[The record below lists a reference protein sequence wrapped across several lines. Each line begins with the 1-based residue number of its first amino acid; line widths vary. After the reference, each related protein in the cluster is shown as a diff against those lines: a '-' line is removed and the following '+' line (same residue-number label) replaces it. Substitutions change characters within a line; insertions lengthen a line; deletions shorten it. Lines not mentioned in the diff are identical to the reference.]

1 LHPGVSVFVIG
12 LTGGIGTG
20 KTEVTHVLREL
31 GAVVIESDKVA
42 HLSYRPGTDAY
53 EDIIDQFGR
62 EILDES
68 GVIDRPKLGGLVFA
82 VPELRIHLEMI
93 VWPAARSWI
102 EERLIQEKERGTK
115 IIVIEVPKLFEAG
128 WDDLADAVWTIEA
141 PSDLITQRIN
151 IRSNLGETEK
161 NARVKAQITSG
172 ERAERADLLIENTA
186 KLADLREQITNLW
199 RTNPEIQNAI
209 NN

>member
-1 LHPGVSVFVIG
+1 MFVIG

-53 EDIIDQFGR
+53 EDIIDQFGT

-68 GVIDRPKLGGLVFA
+68 GVIDRAKLGGLVFA

-141 PSDLITQRIN
+141 PSDLITQRIK

>member
-1 LHPGVSVFVIG
+1 MFVIG

-68 GVIDRPKLGGLVFA
+68 GVIDRAKLGGLVFA

-141 PSDLITQRIN
+141 PSDLITQRIK

>member
-1 LHPGVSVFVIG
+1 MFVIG

-68 GVIDRPKLGGLVFA
+68 GVIDRAKLGGLVFA

-141 PSDLITQRIN
+141 PSDLIAQRLN
-151 IRSNLGETEK
+151 IRSNLGEAEK
-161 NARVKAQITSG
+161 NARVKAQITSV

-186 KLADLREQITNLW
+186 KLAELREQITNLW
-199 RTNPEIQNAI
+199 QTDPEIQNA
-209 NN
+209 NNN

>member
-1 LHPGVSVFVIG
+1 MFVIG

-68 GVIDRPKLGGLVFA
+68 GVIDRAKLGGLVFA

-115 IIVIEVPKLFEAG
+115 IVVIEVPKLFEAG

-141 PSDLITQRIN
+141 PSDLISQRVN
-151 IRSNLGETEK
+151 IRSNLGEAEK
-161 NARVKAQITSG
+161 NARVKAQITSV

-199 RTNPEIQNAI
+199 QTDPEIQNA
-209 NN
+209 NNN

>member
-1 LHPGVSVFVIG
+1 MFVIG

-68 GVIDRPKLGGLVFA
+68 GVIDRAKLGGLIFA

-115 IIVIEVPKLFEAG
+115 IVVIEVPKLFEAG

-141 PSDLITQRIN
+141 PSDLIAQRVN
-151 IRSNLGETEK
+151 IRSNLGEAEK
-161 NARVKAQITSG
+161 NARVKAQITSV

-199 RTNPEIQNAI
+199 QTDPEIQNA
-209 NN
+209 NNN

>member
-1 LHPGVSVFVIG
+1 VSVFVIG

-53 EDIIDQFGR
+53 DDIIDQFGK
-62 EILDES
+62 EVLDDS
-68 GVIDRPKLGGLVFA
+68 GVIDRGKLGGLVFA
-82 VPELRIHLEMI
+82 GPDSRIQLEKI
-93 VWPAARSWI
+93 VWPAVRSWI
-102 EERLIQEKERGTK
+102 TERLIHEKERGTK

-128 WDDLADAVWTIEA
+128 WDDLADAIWTVEA
-141 PSDLITQRIN
+141 SSAAVAQRVN
-151 IRSNLGETEK
+151 VRSNLSETEI
-161 NARVKAQITSG
+161 NARVQAQITRA
-172 ERAERADLLIENTA
+172 ERAKRADLLIENSA
-186 KLADLREQITNLW
+186 ELADLRERITNLW

>member
-1 LHPGVSVFVIG
+1 MFVIG

-68 GVIDRPKLGGLVFA
+68 GVIDRAKLGGLVFA

-115 IIVIEVPKLFEAG
+115 IVVIEVPKLFEAG

-141 PSDLITQRIN
+141 PSDLIAQRLN
-151 IRSNLGETEK
+151 IRSNLGEAEK
-161 NARVKAQITSG
+161 NARVKAQITSV

-199 RTNPEIQNAI
+199 QTDPEIQKA
-209 NN
+209 NNN

>member
-1 LHPGVSVFVIG
+1 MFVIG
-12 LTGGIGTG
+12 LTGGIGSG

-53 EDIIDQFGR
+53 DEIIEQFGK
-62 EILDES
+62 EVLDDS
-68 GVIDRPKLGGLVFA
+68 GVIDRGKLSGLVFA
-82 VPELRIHLEMI
+82 GPDLRIQLEKI
-93 VWPAARSWI
+93 VWPAVRSWI
-102 EERLIQEKERGTK
+102 TERLIQEKERGTK

-128 WDDLADAVWTIEA
+128 WEDLADAIWTVEA
-141 PSDLITQRIN
+141 PSAVIAQRVN
-151 IRSNLGETEK
+151 VRSNLSETET
-161 NARVKAQITSG
+161 NARVQAQITRA
-172 ERAERADLLIENTA
+172 ERAERADLLIENSA
-186 KLADLREQITNLW
+186 ELADLRERITNLW

>member
-1 LHPGVSVFVIG
+1 VFVIG

-68 GVIDRPKLGGLVFA
+68 GVIDRAKLGGLVFA

>member
-1 LHPGVSVFVIG
+1 MFVIG

-68 GVIDRPKLGGLVFA
+68 GVIDRAKLGSLVFA

>member
-1 LHPGVSVFVIG
+1 MFVIG

-68 GVIDRPKLGGLVFA
+68 GVIDRAKLGGLVFA

-115 IIVIEVPKLFEAG
+115 IVVIEVPKLFEAG

-141 PSDLITQRIN
+141 PSDLIAQRVN
-151 IRSNLGETEK
+151 IRSNLGEAEK
-161 NARVKAQITSG
+161 NARVKAQITSR

-186 KLADLREQITNLW
+186 KLSDLREQITNLW
-199 RTNPEIQNAI
+199 QTDPEIQNA
-209 NN
+209 NNN

>member
-1 LHPGVSVFVIG
+1 MFVIG

-53 EDIIDQFGR
+53 DEIIDQFGK
-62 EILDES
+62 EVLDDS
-68 GVIDRPKLGGLVFA
+68 GVIDRGKLGGLVFA
-82 VPELRIHLEMI
+82 GADSRIQLEKI
-93 VWPAARSWI
+93 VWPVVRSWI
-102 EERLIQEKERGTK
+102 TERLIHEKERGTK

-128 WDDLADAVWTIEA
+128 WDDLADAIWTVEA
-141 PSDLITQRIN
+141 SSAAVAQRVN
-151 IRSNLGETEK
+151 VRSNLSETEI
-161 NARVKAQITSG
+161 NARVQAQITRA
-172 ERAERADLLIENTA
+172 ERAKRADLLIENSA
-186 KLADLREQITNLW
+186 ELADLRERITNLW

>member
-1 LHPGVSVFVIG
+1 MFVIG

-68 GVIDRPKLGGLVFA
+68 GVIDRAKLGGLVFA

-102 EERLIQEKERGTK
+102 EERLTQEKGRGTK
-115 IIVIEVPKLFEAG
+115 IVVIEVPKLFEAG

-141 PSDLITQRIN
+141 PLDLITQRLN
-151 IRSNLGETEK
+151 VRSNLGEAEK

-199 RTNPEIQNAI
+199 QTDPEIQNA
-209 NN
+209 NNN

>member
-1 LHPGVSVFVIG
+1 MFVIG

-62 EILDES
+62 EVLDES
-68 GVIDRPKLGGLVFA
+68 GVIDRAKLGSLVFA

-141 PSDLITQRIN
+141 PSDLITQRIK

-186 KLADLREQITNLW
+186 KLLDLREQITNLW

>member
-1 LHPGVSVFVIG
+1 MFVIG

-68 GVIDRPKLGGLVFA
+68 GVIDRAKLGGLVFA

-115 IIVIEVPKLFEAG
+115 IVVIEVPKLFEAG

-141 PSDLITQRIN
+141 PSDLISQRVN
-151 IRSNLGETEK
+151 IRSNLGEAEK
-161 NARVKAQITSG
+161 NARVKAQITSV

-199 RTNPEIQNAI
+199 QTDPEIQKA
-209 NN
+209 NNN

>member
-1 LHPGVSVFVIG
+1 MFVIG

-68 GVIDRPKLGGLVFA
+68 GVIDRAKLGGLVFA

-115 IIVIEVPKLFEAG
+115 IVVIEVPKLFEAG

-141 PSDLITQRIN
+141 PSDLIAQRLN
-151 IRSNLGETEK
+151 IRSNLGEAEK
-161 NARVKAQITSG
+161 NARVKAQITSV

-199 RTNPEIQNAI
+199 QTDPEIQNA
-209 NN
+209 NNN

>member
-1 LHPGVSVFVIG
+1 MFVIG

-53 EDIIDQFGR
+53 DEIIDQFGK
-62 EILDES
+62 EVLDDS
-68 GVIDRPKLGGLVFA
+68 GVIDRGKLGGLVFA
-82 VPELRIHLEMI
+82 GEDSRIQLEKI
-93 VWPAARSWI
+93 VWPAVRSWI
-102 EERLIQEKERGTK
+102 TERLIHEKERGTK

-128 WDDLADAVWTIEA
+128 WDDLADAIWTVEA
-141 PSDLITQRIN
+141 PSAAIAQRVN
-151 IRSNLGETEK
+151 VRSNLSETET
-161 NARVKAQITSG
+161 NARVQAQIT
-172 ERAERADLLIENTA
+172 RAERTERSDLLIENSGE
-186 KLADLREQITNLW
+186 LADLRERITDLW

>member
-1 LHPGVSVFVIG
+1 MFVIG

-53 EDIIDQFGR
+53 GEITDQFGR
-62 EILDES
+62 EVLDET
-68 GVIDRPKLGGLVFA
+68 GVIDRAKLGDLVFA
-82 VPELRIHLEMI
+82 NTELRMQLETI
-93 VWPAARSWI
+93 VWPAARGWI
-102 EERLIQEKERGTK
+102 EERLILEKERGTK

-128 WDDLADAVWTIEA
+128 WEDLVDAVWTIEA
-141 PSDLITQRIN
+141 SPTVIGQRVH
-151 IRSNLGETEK
+151 IRSNMNEIEK
-161 NARVKAQITSG
+161 NARVEAQMTRV
-172 ERAERADLLIENTA
+172 ERVERADLLIENTA
-186 KLADLREQITNLW
+186 KLADLRKQITILW
-199 RTNPEIQNAI
+199 QTNPEIQNAT

>member
-1 LHPGVSVFVIG
+1 MFVIG

-68 GVIDRPKLGGLVFA
+68 GVIDRAKLGGLVFA

-115 IIVIEVPKLFEAG
+115 IVVIEVPKLFEAG

-141 PSDLITQRIN
+141 PSDLIAQRLN
-151 IRSNLGETEK
+151 MRSNLGEAEK
-161 NARVKAQITSG
+161 NARVKAQITSV

-199 RTNPEIQNAI
+199 QTDPEIQNA
-209 NN
+209 NNN

>member
-1 LHPGVSVFVIG
+1 MFVIG

-68 GVIDRPKLGGLVFA
+68 GVIDRAKLGGLVFA

-115 IIVIEVPKLFEAG
+115 IVVIEVPKLFEAG

-141 PSDLITQRIN
+141 PLDLITQRLN
-151 IRSNLGETEK
+151 VRSNLGEAEK

-199 RTNPEIQNAI
+199 QTDPEIQNA
-209 NN
+209 NNN

>member
-1 LHPGVSVFVIG
+1 MFVIG

-53 EDIIDQFGR
+53 DEIIDQFGK
-62 EILDES
+62 EVLDDS
-68 GVIDRPKLGGLVFA
+68 GVIDRGKLGGLVFA
-82 VPELRIHLEMI
+82 GPDLRIQLEKI
-93 VWPAARSWI
+93 VWPAVRSWI
-102 EERLIQEKERGTK
+102 TERLIQEKERGTK

-128 WDDLADAVWTIEA
+128 WEDLADAIWTVEA
-141 PSDLITQRIN
+141 PSAVIAQRVN
-151 IRSNLGETEK
+151 VRSNLSETET
-161 NARVKAQITSG
+161 NARVQAQITRA
-172 ERAERADLLIENTA
+172 ERAERADLLIENSA
-186 KLADLREQITNLW
+186 ELADLRERITNLW

>member
-1 LHPGVSVFVIG
+1 MFVIG

-68 GVIDRPKLGGLVFA
+68 GVIDRAKLGGLVFA

-115 IIVIEVPKLFEAG
+115 IVVIEVPKLFEAG

-141 PSDLITQRIN
+141 PSDLIAQRVN
-151 IRSNLGETEK
+151 IRSNLGEAEK
-161 NARVKAQITSG
+161 NARVKAQITSV
-172 ERAERADLLIENTA
+172 ERAERADLVIENTA

-199 RTNPEIQNAI
+199 QTDPEIQNA
-209 NN
+209 NNN

>member
-1 LHPGVSVFVIG
+1 VFVIG
-12 LTGGIGTG
+12 LTGGIGSG

-53 EDIIDQFGR
+53 DEIIDQFGK
-62 EILDES
+62 EVLDDS
-68 GVIDRPKLGGLVFA
+68 GVIDRGKLGGLVFA
-82 VPELRIHLEMI
+82 GPDLRIQLEKI
-93 VWPAARSWI
+93 VWPAVRSWI
-102 EERLIQEKERGTK
+102 IERLIQEKERGTK

-128 WDDLADAVWTIEA
+128 WDDLADAIWTVEA
-141 PSDLITQRIN
+141 PSAAIAQRVN
-151 IRSNLGETEK
+151 VRSNLSETET
-161 NARVKAQITSG
+161 NARVQAQITRA
-172 ERAERADLLIENTA
+172 ERAERADLLIENSA
-186 KLADLREQITNLW
+186 ELADLRERITNLW

>member
-1 LHPGVSVFVIG
+1 MFVIG

-53 EDIIDQFGR
+53 DEIIDQFGK
-62 EILDES
+62 EVLDDS
-68 GVIDRPKLGGLVFA
+68 GVIDRGKLGGLVFA
-82 VPELRIHLEMI
+82 GPDLRIRLENI
-93 VWPAARSWI
+93 VWPAVRSCVT
-102 EERLIQEKERGTK
+102 ERLIKEKERGTE

-128 WDDLADAVWTIEA
+128 WEDLADAIWTVEA
-141 PSDLITQRIN
+141 PSAVIAQRVN
-151 IRSNLGETEK
+151 VRSNLSETET
-161 NARVKAQITSG
+161 NARVQAQITRA
-172 ERAERADLLIENTA
+172 ERTERADLVIENSGE
-186 KLADLREQITNLW
+186 LADLRERITDLW

>member
-1 LHPGVSVFVIG
+1 MFVIG

-20 KTEVTHVLREL
+20 KTELTHVLREL

-68 GVIDRPKLGGLVFA
+68 GVIDRAKLGGLVFA

-102 EERLIQEKERGTK
+102 EERLMQEKERGTK

-141 PSDLITQRIN
+141 PSDLIAQRVN
-151 IRSNLGETEK
+151 IRSNLGEAEK

>member
-1 LHPGVSVFVIG
+1 MFVIG

-53 EDIIDQFGR
+53 DEIIDQFGK
-62 EILDES
+62 EVLDDS
-68 GVIDRPKLGGLVFA
+68 GVIDRGKLGGLVFA
-82 VPELRIHLEMI
+82 GPDLRIQLEKI
-93 VWPAARSWI
+93 VWPAVRSWI
-102 EERLIQEKERGTK
+102 TERLIQEKERGTK

-128 WDDLADAVWTIEA
+128 WDDLADAIWTVEA
-141 PSDLITQRIN
+141 SSAAVAQRVN
-151 IRSNLGETEK
+151 VRSNLSETEI
-161 NARVKAQITSG
+161 NARVQAQIT
-172 ERAERADLLIENTA
+172 RAERAKRSDLLIENSA
-186 KLADLREQITNLW
+186 ELADLRERITNLW

>member
-1 LHPGVSVFVIG
+1 MFVIG

-53 EDIIDQFGR
+53 EDIIDQFGS

-68 GVIDRPKLGGLVFA
+68 GVIDRAKLGGLVFA

-141 PSDLITQRIN
+141 PSDLITQRIK

>member
-1 LHPGVSVFVIG
+1 MFVIG

-62 EILDES
+62 EVLDES
-68 GVIDRPKLGGLVFA
+68 GVIDRAKLGSLVFA

-141 PSDLITQRIN
+141 PSDLITQRIK

>member
-1 LHPGVSVFVIG
+1 MFVIG

-62 EILDES
+62 EVLDES
-68 GVIDRPKLGGLVFA
+68 GVIDRAKLGSLVFA

-141 PSDLITQRIN
+141 PSDLITQRIK

-186 KLADLREQITNLW
+186 KLADLREQIANLW